1 MITAGYPN
9 NEEDRL
15 NALRSFQILD
25 TAEEE
30 EFDNITFLAS
40 VICQTP
46 ISLISLIDT
55 DRQFFKS
62 HFGLPVSETSRDYSF
77 CAHAIHQPQILFEVA
92 DARLDSR
99 FFDNPFVTGDPNIV
113 FYAGIPL
120 VTNDGFGL
128 GTLCVVD
135 TIPRSLTEQQKEALT
150 KLAKQVKL
158 ILEARQKKLFE
169 NELKLFDYTFRN
181 SSLPTY
187 YINEDASFY
196 DYNDAGCKQL
206 GYTKEEFKTLN
217 VFNIAIDQDVNSY
230 SSLWQEMKETGKL
243 NFEGQQKRK
252 DGSLIDVNII
262 CSYVKFGEKELN
274 CTYVVDI
281 TEKKQQEYQMRYLD
295 HAFRNT
301 DTGIFFLKAD
311 GSFMDFNKATA
322 NLLGYSHEEFLNI
335 TIMDINPIVTKDF
348 WEKRWIELKDNPH
361 QTVNSKF
368 KKKDGSLID
377 VEVKTNCI
385 ELGSEII
392 IYGFYSDITERLK
405 GLEDLKNSNQ
415 RYEYATLATSDVIW
429 EVDIIKNEIFISQN
443 FTNIFGHPVEQGWM
457 PIENNIWKQNIHPD
471 QLEDVLKSQF
481 EELERNHLKYHWEG
495 EYQFRRSDGS
505 YAHVFDRTIG
515 IKDDQGKLV
524 KMVGAIKDI
533 TQQKEEEERLKLM
546 EAVILNANDSVLITE
561 AEPLDGTGPKI
572 LFVNPAFERM
582 TGYSKEEVIG
592 KTPRILQNEE
602 TDRKELNRLS
612 KALRNWE
619 SCEITVLN
627 SRKNGDKFWVNFQVI
642 PIADKKGWFT
652 HWIALER
659 DVTRQIESTQEKEKL
674 VKELIESNLELKQ
687 FSYITSHNLRAP
699 LTNLVAVCDLI
710 KTDKIA
716 DARTVKLID
725 SFKITTHRL
734 NETLN
739 DLIEILIIKENR
751 NLQTSQIA
759 FKDVLKK
766 INDSLSVSLLDN
778 KVIVNADFSEASSI
792 TFTNAYLESIFINLF
807 TNAIKYRHTER
818 VPVITIKTFK
828 ESNGDT
834 KLIFNDN
841 GSGINMKHA
850 RDKIFGLYK
859 KFHSNADSK
868 GIGLYLIHS
877 QITALGGT
885 IEVESEVNIGT
896 TFKLTFK

>member
-9 NEEDRL
+9 NEVDRL
-15 NALRSFQILD
+15 KALRSFQILD

-230 SSLWQEMKETGKL
+230 SSLWQEMKEKGKL

-274 CTYVVDI
+274 CSYVVNI
-281 TEKKQQEYQMRYLD
+281 TDKKRQEYQMRYLD

-301 DTGIFFLKAD
+301 DTGIFFLKED

-322 NLLGYSHEEFLNI
+322 NLLGYSQEEFLNI

-850 RDKIFGLYK
+850 KDKIFGLYK